1 MFDIS
6 TRHYPCRIFFFF
18 NPRLYKIRLPGAI
31 MGNPTRDKVMRK
43 EAWQNTKMWSG
54 FRGSPWNFLSIHPPR
69 PESVCVMLSTYSSV
83 INRGLSPHHLF
94 MGKLELLDN
103 KPPGY
108 NMSVSIQKPLWWLS
122 SLSAGRIQLRMWLF
136 EASWPQEAQEA

>member
-1 MFDIS
+1 MG
-6 TRHYPCRIFFFF
+6 
-18 NPRLYKIRLPGAI
+18 LLPGASVR
-31 MGNPTRDKVMRK
+31 NPTRDKVMQK
-43 EAWQNTKMWSG
+43 EAWQNARMWSD
-54 FRGSPWNFLSIHPPR
+54 FRGSPRNFLSIHPPR

-122 SLSAGRIQLRMWLF
+122 SQPDRFIWTLTATHVIVYSLPTVRDTGSLKHPRNVGASEESKSF
-136 EASWPQEAQEA
+136 E